1 MKFKIVAVGK
11 IKESFYR
18 EAVSEYVKRLSRYCT
33 VEITEIAEC
42 LYNGEPNEKEITKI
56 TETEGKAILSKTEG
70 FVTVLDI
77 NGTELTSENLS
88 RIISEKKQNH
98 SVFTFVIGG
107 SYGLSEEVKRR
118 ADLRLS
124 FGRIT
129 LPHMLC
135 RVVLCEQLYRTECI
149 ARNVSYHK

>member
-77 NGTELTSENLS
+77 NGTEMTSENLS

-135 RVVLCEQLYRTECI
+135 RVVLRSEEHTSELQSR
-149 ARNVSYHK
+149 